1 MLHNLLPWDTPPAS
15 SAHQS
20 EGARRRGASGEG
32 GDDDSSCSSEAGG
45 GGGGG
50 EGTSSRSSPGSDG
63 ASSLQDGPAADTV
76 RGVAFLHLHGRDLG
90 EAWEWVQR
98 YQAHRQEVDI
108 LQVCV
113 CVCQS
118 VCVYER

>member
-1 MLHNLLPWDTPPAS
+1 MLHNLLPWDTPAAS

-20 EGARRRGASGEG
+20 DAARKRGSSGDG
-32 GDDDSSCSSEAGG
+32 GDECSSCSSEAAG

-50 EGTSSRSSPGSDG
+50 EAVSSPGFDAA
-63 ASSLQDGPAADTV
+63 ASLRDGPAVDTV

-108 LQVCV
+108 LQVRTGV
-113 CVCQS
+113 CVWF
-118 VCVYER
+118 VGIELTG